1 MNTIATDPS
10 THTHTHTHTVEEGI
24 TPTLPTMN
32 SVKTSA
38 VPRNHI
44 NISMNNTTTH
54 TVAMNRRSDWE
65 KGDKEEAENT
75 IKT

>member
-1 MNTIATDPS
+1 MNTIATDLS
-10 THTHTHTHTVEEGI
+10 THTVEERI

-32 SVKTSA
+32 SVKTNA

-44 NISMNNTTTH
+44 NISMNDTTTH
-54 TVAMNRRSDWE
+54 TVAMNGRSDWE
-65 KGDKEEAENT
+65 KEDEGEAENT

>member
-10 THTHTHTHTVEEGI
+10 THTHTVEERT

-54 TVAMNRRSDWE
+54 TAAMNSRSDWE
-65 KGDKEEAENT
+65 KGDEREAENT

>member
-10 THTHTHTHTVEEGI
+10 THTVEERI

-38 VPRNHI
+38 VPRNL
-44 NISMNNTTTH
+44 SMNNTTTH

-65 KGDKEEAENT
+65 KEDEGEAENT